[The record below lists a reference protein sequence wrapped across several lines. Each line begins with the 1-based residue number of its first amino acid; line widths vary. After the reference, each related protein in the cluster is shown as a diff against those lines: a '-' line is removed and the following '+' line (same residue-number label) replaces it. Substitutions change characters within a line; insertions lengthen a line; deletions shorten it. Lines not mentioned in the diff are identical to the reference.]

1 MNIADRGAGIPD
13 GGLFTADQF
22 QKSNDVTPKQHQ
34 PPARGALEEQPRGF
48 KQRIEPAMKQC
59 FTRTART
66 ADILHI
72 MPMREKPSD

>member
-1 MNIADRGAGIPD
+1 
-13 GGLFTADQF
+13 
-22 QKSNDVTPKQHQ
+22 
-34 PPARGALEEQPRGF
+34 
-48 KQRIEPAMKQC
+48 MKQC